1 MEKWSAVAQVVA
13 PIFLTVFAGMLARRK
28 NMFTMS
34 EIKGMQQYVMKF
46 GLPCVLF
53 NSCLGA
59 SMGAESL
66 ASMAMTFPTILLGTL
81 FAFFVLKKKMPY
93 HNLPMLFAAQE
104 SGMLGIPLYL
114 TLFGAE
120 QVFRMG
126 VLDLSQAMVCIPVL
140 AILSS
145 DSGENPSIPSIVKNV
160 FRSPLLL
167 MSGAG
172 LLLNLTGAKDV
183 LAQAGIMP
191 VVTEITTFIGQP
203 VSALML
209 FSVGFT
215 FSLAEGSRDTIFRL
229 SAIHFALLAAA
240 GLIMQGI
247 MCFLPQVD
255 AGTRWAI
262 LMFTTLP
269 GSYISTTVGRTQEET
284 EIASGVCSIL
294 TLVSLSIFG
303 VMAIIVA

>member
-13 PIFLTVFAGMLARRK
+13 PIFASVFAGVFARRK
-28 NMFTMS
+28 GLFSGN

-66 ASMAMTFPTILLGTL
+66 TSMAMVFPTILLGTL
-81 FAFFVLKKKMPY
+81 FAFFVLRKKMPY
-93 HNLPMLFAAQE
+93 HNLPVLFAAQE
-104 SGMLGIPLYL
+104 SGMLGIPLYM
-114 TLFGAE
+114 TLFGPE

-126 VLDLSQAMVCIPVL
+126 VLDLAQSPVCIPTL
-140 AILSS
+140 AILAA

-160 FRSPLLL
+160 FKSPLLL
-167 MSGAG
+167 MSVVG
-172 LLLNLTGAKDV
+172 LILNLTGAKLV
-183 LAQAGIMP
+183 LDQMGVLSIITE
-191 VVTEITTFIGQP
+191 VTSFIAQP

-215 FSLAEGSRDTIFRL
+215 FSLASGSR
-229 SAIHFALLAAA
+229 SAIIRLCVIHFGMMAAA
-240 GLIMQGI
+240 GLIMQGV

-255 AGTRWAI
+255 AATRWAI
-262 LMFTTLP
+262 LMYSTLP
-269 GSYISTTVGRTQEET
+269 GSYIATTMGRTQEET
-284 EIASGVCSIL
+284 EVASGVCSLL
-294 TLVSLSIFG
+294 TLVSLVVFCI
-303 VMAIIVA
+303 MAVAVA

>member
-13 PIFLTVFAGMLARRK
+13 PIFLTVFAGMFARRK

-66 ASMAMTFPTILLGTL
+66 ASMAMVFPTILLGTL

-172 LLLNLTGAKDV
+172 LLLNLTGAKGV

-229 SAIHFALLAAA
+229 SAIHFVLLAAA
-240 GLIMQGI
+240 GLVMQGI

-255 AGTRWAI
+255 AATRWAI

-303 VMAIIVA
+303 IMAIIVA